1 MDEREYVDEE
11 DPKSPQEG
19 AEEEDFMLQTEE
31 APKVRVRSQ
40 LVLVRGPLFD
50 FCSASIT
57 IIISFAVVI
66 NYLVISDRV
75 KLKDLPYG
83 SKHEE
88 AIYAVDHQRLFTFPN
103 AEISSLFDSGNA
115 RAITQNAPYEFEVK
129 VGGERQ
135 AKARRWFYF
144 TVDNVQQPVT
154 MMFFISNLTL
164 DRDMLQQGVV
174 PVFKSDSSASLW
186 AKLEY
191 ITRLRQIDT
200 NEMEIEFSYQYDP
213 AADGKIAFALS
224 YPWSYHRNQKFYGD
238 LLKIYNSNPTIFFEK
253 HLLTKSPENNNVNV
267 IMLSSTKN
275 LDKKNRTEIANLKL
289 PTTLGNKQIFILAA
303 RLNGYESISSI
314 ALRNAVKFLLSN
326 TPESKA
332 LIDQYLFLIIPML
345 NPDSVKLGLNLVD
358 SAGVDLE
365 QSYEE
370 THPLKKL
377 MTAIG
382 TKQNYK
388 GILLFRASL
397 DSDFIKFRVPGHE
410 ATEIERHL
418 DIAANLARSN
428 PKVKLESLANVS
440 TSPLLHHLASHS
452 NTSIVVE
459 ANIPTMRK
467 TQAAKTQVIATD
479 IETVVNGDSAAQGGL
494 GLRQTTKKIL
504 IALQRTLLP
513 KKKMEAQIQ
522 QTKKD
527 LLAAIMKHHNKPK

>member
-11 DPKSPQEG
+11 DPQPQKEE
-19 AEEEDFMLQTEE
+19 AEEEDFPLQVEDS
-31 APKVRVRSQ
+31 PKVRVRSQ

-57 IIISFAVVI
+57 IVISFAVVI

-115 RAITQNAPYEFEVK
+115 RAITQNSPYEFEVK

-174 PVFKSDSSASLW
+174 PVFKSDSSAGLW

-213 AADGKIAFALS
+213 AADGKIAFALC
-224 YPWSYHRNQKFYGD
+224 YPWSYLKNQKFYRE
-238 LLKIYNSNPTIFFEK
+238 LLKIYSSNPTLFFEK
-253 HLLTKSPENNNVNV
+253 HLLSKTAENSKVDV
-267 IMLSSTKN
+267 LFLSSTKN
-275 LDKKNRTEIANLKL
+275 LDKQNRTSLANLKF
-289 PTTLGNKQIFILAA
+289 PTLQGDKQIFILAA
-303 RLNGYESISSI
+303 RLHGYESISSI
-314 ALRNAVKFLLSN
+314 AIRHAVKFLLSE
-326 TPESKA
+326 TKEAKA
-332 LIDQYLFLIIPML
+332 LRDKFLFLIIPML

-358 SAGVDLE
+358 SGGLDLE
-365 QSYEE
+365 HSYEE
-370 THPLKKL
+370 AHPLKHLIAALNAKP
-377 MTAIG
+377 
-382 TKQNYK
+382 NYK
-388 GILLFRASL
+388 GLLLFRASL
-397 DSDFIKFRVPGHE
+397 DSDFVKFRVPGHNE
-410 ATEIERHL
+410 TEVLRHL
-418 DIAANLARSN
+418 DLAANLAQFSPN
-428 PKVKLESLANVS
+428 VKLESLANLS
-440 TSPLLHHLASHS
+440 TSPLLHHLA
-452 NTSIVVE
+452 NTSNSSLVVE

-467 TQAAKTQVIATD
+467 TKAAKTQVIATD

-494 GLRQTTKKIL
+494 GLRQTTKKVM
-504 IALQRTLLP
+504 IALTRTLLP
-513 KKKMEAQIQ
+513 KKSDSAQI
-522 QTKKD
+522 KKTRQE
-527 LLAAIMKHHNKPK
+527 LLSKLLQNLSKPK